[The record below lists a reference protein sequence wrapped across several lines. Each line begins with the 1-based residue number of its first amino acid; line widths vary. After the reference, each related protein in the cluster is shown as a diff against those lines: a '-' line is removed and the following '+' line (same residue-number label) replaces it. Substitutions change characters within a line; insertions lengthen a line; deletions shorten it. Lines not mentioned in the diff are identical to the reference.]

1 MNKLFSLSALI
12 GAGLCVATTQA
23 SARVVCNE
31 DGDCWRTQTEYQY
44 PPSVRLQFYNDD
56 YKWGEGEK
64 RRWRE
69 REGRGYWQGDTWV
82 EF

>member
-1 MNKLFSLSALI
+1 MNKLLLI
-12 GAGLCVATTQA
+12 GAIAGAGMSIAATQA
-23 SARVVCNE
+23 SARVVCNDE
-31 DGDCWRTQTEYQY
+31 GDCWRTRTEYQY

-56 YKWGEGEK
+56 YKWGDHEK

-69 REGRGYWQGDTWV
+69 HDGRGYWRNGIWV